1 MRGAVV
7 GLMALRTLA
16 LYPTNPVRY
25 VDIRPVRVAF
35 PTTGPARSATQT
47 GAGVGCGCG
56 VRVYASHM
64 SIPVAIE
71 DLAAATGGYGW
82 AYLLTVRDDLRP
94 QIVAVAPAWDG
105 ELLLMDV
112 GRGTARN
119 ASARSSISLCYPPV
133 EDGGYSLIV
142 DGRATVEGEASL
154 RFAPTGAVLHRPAP
168 DGFTGSATGC
178 GNDCEPVG
186 PSGG

>member
-1 MRGAVV
+1 MQHKREV
-7 GLMALRTLA
+7 LA
-16 LYPTNPVRY
+16 W
-25 VDIRPVRVAF
+25 
-35 PTTGPARSATQT
+35 
-47 GAGVGCGCG
+47 
-56 VRVYASHM
+56 VYALVM

-71 DLAAATGGYGW
+71 DLAAATGEYGW

-94 QIVAVAPAWDG
+94 HIVAVSPTWHGDQLVMA
-105 ELLLMDV
+105 V

-119 ASARSSISLCYPPV
+119 AAARSSISLCYPPV
-133 EDGGYSLIV
+133 EEGGYSLIV
-142 DGRATVEGEASL
+142 DGDASIEGDETVRL
-154 RFAPTGAVLHRPAP
+154 APTGAVLHRPAP